1 MSGNGGGWE
10 EAKARYDGTRRKGE
24 QREGGEAKRNAAE
37 RSGAPSLVAAQRRA
51 ASYFV
56 VPRLIA
62 FQNGSVQNRLDDPP
76 FVLVQTLEAHRS
88 SSGADCERAS
98 SLPGVNPDKL
108 NRTLSR
114 VSLADSN
121 FLGASR
127 ATRLDATDPFVQPLS
142 TTMSS
147 ILRFHLNRPVEQ
159 SAQSDESREE
169 ERGLCDDALVSGA
182 STALMEE
189 ETRPPYRRY

>member
-1 MSGNGGGWE
+1 MGVVGRGRRLATMGPGGRVNNV
-10 EAKARYDGTRRKGE
+10 K
-24 QREGGEAKRNAAE
+24 GGEAKRNAAE

-108 NRTLSR
+108 NRTLSL
-114 VSLADSN
+114 SL
-121 FLGASR
+121 SR
-127 ATRLDATDPFVQPLS
+127 LS
-142 TTMSS
+142 
-147 ILRFHLNRPVEQ
+147 R
-159 SAQSDESREE
+159 
-169 ERGLCDDALVSGA
+169 
-182 STALMEE
+182 
-189 ETRPPYRRY
+189 